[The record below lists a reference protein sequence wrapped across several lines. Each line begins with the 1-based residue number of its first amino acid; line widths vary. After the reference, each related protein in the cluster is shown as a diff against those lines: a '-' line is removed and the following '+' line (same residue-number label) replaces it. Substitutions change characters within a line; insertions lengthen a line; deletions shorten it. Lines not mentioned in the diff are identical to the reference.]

1 MATQDKR
8 RERSLEVMSKLGTGR
23 SPPIVRAVAGN
34 PFLEGA
40 VDPIPAFLKWRIVV
54 APS

>member
-1 MATQDKR
+1 MATQDELS
-8 RERSLEVMSKLGTGR
+8 ERSLEVMSKLGIGR
-23 SPPIVRAVAGN
+23 SPLIVRAVAVN

-40 VDPIPAFLKWRIVV
+40 VDPIPAFLKRRIVV

>member
-1 MATQDKR
+1 MATQDELS
-8 RERSLEVMSKLGTGR
+8 ERSLEVMSKLGTVR
-23 SPPIVRAVAGN
+23 SPLIVRAVAGN

-40 VDPIPAFLKWRIVV
+40 VDPIPAFLKWRIVA